1 MSTLAIVII
10 VLVALIVLLVIGG
23 LVASGRRR
31 KADEAGLRAE
41 LVAANEALAEAHAQD
56 KGWDQATLEQAAR
69 QAFARRSHA
78 DVRDLHLVQVVDR
91 PGTEEDQAVFRVVTD
106 HGSEYVHL
114 QRRGDQWVAADRP
127 SAG

>member
-10 VLVALIVLLVIGG
+10 VVVALIVLLVIGG
-23 LVASGRRR
+23 LIASGRRR

-41 LVAANEALAEAHAQD
+41 LETANEALAQAHAQD
-56 KGWDQATLEQAAR
+56 KGWDRAALEQAAR
-69 QAFARRSHA
+69 DAFARRSHA

-91 PGTEEDQAVFRVVTD
+91 PGTEEDQAVFRVMTD

-114 QRRGDQWVAADRP
+114 QRRGDQWAAEDER
-127 SAG
+127 

>member
-1 MSTLAIVII
+1 VSTLAIVLI

-41 LVAANEALAEAHAQD
+41 LAAANEALAEAHAQD
-56 KGWDQATLEQAAR
+56 KGWHHATLEQAAR
-69 QAFARRSHA
+69 EAFARRSHA

-114 QRRGDQWVAADRP
+114 QRRGDQWVAEDPASAD
-127 SAG
+127 